1 MPPHSLPGLPKDYTS
16 IFFQGDVVT
25 KKVNPSYRGKVMR
38 GWADEEVLPEAPN
51 GVYMPL
57 VRGEVV
63 VSDVMTGDLK
73 VMSEMDLELFER
85 PFVKG
90 DFVKHSLM
98 DAESALVID
107 VQTECMIEHVISGE
121 RISQW
126 VPWDKLR
133 NAVRIEAKDKVVY
146 DEWLGT
152 VEEVF
157 EDGLMEAQDGTSYRM
172 AEMGGILETGRYAS
186 EVVPQDPEFLAL
198 CPPGANFHEDRVI
211 RVLPLIVYVVWNA
224 INQTLPISEHDKHPE
239 PEKFWG
245 AGDISKLT
253 HFETTRHQSPLLNT
267 TVTFRDPFVE
277 AAFGGLATFHLRNTF
292 PLRVYKVLQNR
303 HKLTLRWQ
311 DGTETEEF
319 SSGFVPYRNV
329 DDYEAWP
336 GEALVWRS
344 DTGVRRPAVVQTYN
358 PKQRIAEVLLL
369 DTKEKETVSVL
380 ELDTGGFG
388 RVNYGVALGQF
399 VLLCEDN
406 GAELPEVPSL
416 GQVEPAED
424 GRQGFKTILASLGV
438 TLRGGPG
445 QLSGYLPTLPQGDP
459 NSITWWGEVVDMHLD
474 GTISVE
480 LYSGERKRVD
490 LKQIIVLNEP
500 EAQFPPEFDDEY
512 SDYTDVMSDR
522 SWETVGDDGVY
533 EDDGAPNGATAPFF
547 VPAPD
552 DFVHSDDDEDMD
564 VDGTDGNSSVDR
576 EAVDV
581 GMDDEA
587 SDDEV
592 SDNEA
597 TPAPPEPA
605 ATPRAAESENQP
617 TAGPSSAVPVPRR
630 EILTDS
636 DNWVRFEVLESAP
649 AEHHYF
655 EEPLLP
661 PASKT
666 FFSRLRKEHRTL
678 STSLPENILV
688 RTYEDR
694 TDLMRVLIMGPEGT
708 PYADAPFIFDVYL
721 NPTKF
726 PNEPPQVFFH
736 SHTNGLGRCNPNLY
750 EEGKVCLSVLG
761 TWAGDK
767 SESWSPTKSS
777 LLQVFVSISGLVLVR
792 SPYHC
797 EPAFAKLEGTREGR
811 VNSRLYSEKAY
822 VLSRSFVRTAL
833 ERPPAGFE
841 AELTHAFFTKGRL
854 ASVIDHAQRLIAQG
868 EVGDDNEDEMEEMWN
883 ADAIGRLSM
892 GAILTLK
899 RTVTALER
907 IQARGP
913 LPLPEAS

>member
-1 MPPHSLPGLPKDYTS
+1 MPPTRSLPGLPKDFTS
-16 IFFQGDVVT
+16 NFFHGDVVT
-25 KKVNPSYRGKVMR
+25 KKTNPSYRGKVVR
-38 GWADEEVLPEAPN
+38 GWADEDAPPDPAF
-51 GVYMPL
+51 GDFQPL
-57 VRGEVV
+57 VRGEVMI
-63 VSDVMTGDLK
+63 SDVMNGTLQ
-73 VMSEMDLELFER
+73 VVSEFDLELFER
-85 PFVKG
+85 AFLKG
-90 DFVKHSLM
+90 EFVKHSLM
-98 DAESALVID
+98 DAESALVVD
-107 VQTECMIEHVISGE
+107 VETECLIEHVISGE
-121 RISQW
+121 RLSQW
-126 VPWDKLR
+126 VPWGKLR

-146 DEWLGT
+146 NEWIGT

-157 EDGLMEAQDGTSYRM
+157 EDGLMEASDGTAYRI
-172 AEMGGILETGRYAS
+172 AEMGGLLETGRYAS
-186 EVVPQDPEFLAL
+186 EVLPE
-198 CPPGANFHEDRVI
+198 GAEFMSQFGQFPTAADINSDRVL

-224 INQTLPISEHDKHPE
+224 INQTLPISEHDNHPE
-239 PEKFWG
+239 PPKFWCG
-245 AGDISKLT
+245 NEIDQLT
-253 HFETTRHQSPLLNT
+253 HFEAMRHQSPPLHT
-267 TVTFRDPFVE
+267 TVTFRELADE
-277 AAFGGLATFHLRNTF
+277 LAFGGRSTMHLNNTF
-292 PLRVYKVLQNR
+292 PLRVYKVIQNR
-303 HKLTLRWQ
+303 TKLQLRWQ

-336 GEALVWRS
+336 GETLVWCS
-344 DTGVRRPAVVQTYN
+344 DTGDRRPAVVQMYN

-388 RVNYGVALGQF
+388 RVNYGVGLGQI
-399 VLLCEDN
+399 VLFCEDN
-406 GAELPEVPSL
+406 GADVPEVPSL
-416 GQVEPAED
+416 GQVDPPDD
-424 GRQGFKTILASLGV
+424 GREGFKAVLQRLG
-438 TLRGGPG
+438 LEHGGSPD
-445 QLSGYLPTLPQGDP
+445 QLSSSLPKGDP
-459 NSITWWGEVVDMHLD
+459 NIVKWWGEVADMHLD

-490 LKQIIVLNEP
+490 IKKVIVLNEP
-500 EAQFPPEFDDEY
+500 EGPFPGDEFGDGF
-512 SDYTDVMSDR
+512 SDYTTEAMSER
-522 SWETVGDDGVY
+522 SWETVEGIELIGETNGEHYHDALEEAATS
-533 EDDGAPNGATAPFF
+533 EDE
-547 VPAPD
+547 
-552 DFVHSDDDEDMD
+552 DEDEDDMD

-581 GMDDEA
+581 GMDEDD
-587 SDDEV
+587 SDDE
-592 SDNEA
+592 A
-597 TPAPPEPA
+597 TPPPPEPA
-605 ATPRAAESENQP
+605 ATPRPRGEVPNQAAPGSP
-617 TAGPSSAVPVPRR
+617 TAPVPAPRR
-630 EILTDS
+630 QSLAEGSKWL
-636 DNWVRFEVLESAP
+636 RFDILESAP
-649 AEHHYF
+649 AEHHYY

-661 PASKT
+661 PSTKA
-666 FFSRLRKEHRTL
+666 FHSRLRKEHRTL

-694 TDLMRVLIMGPEGT
+694 TDLMRVLIIGPEGT
-708 PYADAPFIFDVYL
+708 PYADAPFVFDLYL

-726 PNEPPQVFFH
+726 PSEPPQVYFH

-833 ERPPAGFE
+833 DRPPAGFE
-841 AELTHAFFTKGRL
+841 TELTHAYFTKGRL

-868 EVGDDNEDEMEEMWN
+868 HVDDDNEDEMEEMWN

-899 RTVTALER
+899 RTVTALEK

-913 LPLPEAS
+913 RPFPESA